1 VLLSPEAVASSAT
14 SGADPA
20 SRSACTVLAS
30 AATRQPLGFHVQE
43 KAGVAHSSGLAAHI
57 PLPSES
63 KHQPH
68 PLTGVQVVHEVNAW
82 HPSP

>member
-1 VLLSPEAVASSAT
+1 VLLSPDAVASSST
-14 SGADPA
+14 SEVDPA
-20 SRSACTVLAS
+20 SGATCAVLAS
-30 AATRQPLGFHVQE
+30 AATRQPLGFQVQE

-68 PLTGVQVVHEVNAW
+68 PLTGVHVEHEVNAW
-82 HPSP
+82 QLSP